1 MKIKIPE
8 QMTEELAEIFG
19 TVVGDGYL
27 RGKPNW
33 WLFIETSS
41 EERVFIEQRIIPLFN
56 SVFVTNLKGR
66 FFNRRGIKNTY
77 GFYICSKELVKY
89 LETFGLM
96 VSHNKIRVPEEI
108 RESKNKNIWRSFIR
122 GYFDTDGCLS
132 FYKPNKST
140 RHTYP
145 RIQVNS
151 TSFELIEDYK
161 RLLDNLGFK
170 GSCWKTRIFRKCK
183 RVPHRYELKGETMLR
198 EWMKTIGIANHVKLS
213 KYLVWEKFGLLPP
226 YTTHNERI
234 RMLKGFINP
243 EKYYT

>member
-1 MKIKIPE
+1 MKIKIPG
-8 QMTEELAEIFG
+8 QITEELAEIFG
-19 TVVGDGYL
+19 TVVGDGYI

-41 EERVFIEQRIIPLFN
+41 EERVFIDHHVIPLFN
-56 SVFVTNLKGR
+56 KAFGVNLKGR

-89 LETFGLM
+89 LESFGLM
-96 VSHNKIRVPEEI
+96 VSHNKIRAPEVI
-108 RESKNKNIWRSFIR
+108 RDSENKALWSSFIR

-132 FYKPNKST
+132 FYKPNKT
-140 RHTYP
+140 QRHTYP

-161 RLLDNLGFK
+161 NLLERLGFK
-170 GSCWKTRIFRKCK
+170 GSYWKTRLFRKHK
-183 RVPHRYELKGETMLR
+183 RTPHRYEVKGKAMLKKWMETV
-198 EWMKTIGIANHVKLS
+198 GIANHVKLS
-213 KYLVWEKFGLLPP
+213 KYHVWGKFGLLPP
-226 YTTHNERI
+226 YTTHSERI
-234 RMLKGFINP
+234 KMLEGFINP